1 MKKITFG
8 GVSPILLKLLRS
20 QIRPLI
26 LLILLFPLFIYLGAL
41 FSHTGFAQID
51 DRFPHHLTHY
61 LAQDPNSIKFPI
73 TLEGRIIE
81 PPENFTRK
89 TRLHLEV
96 QKIILPRQN
105 VMTTVMTSENV
116 QLTWY
121 APKIR
126 CKFYDMV
133 QVTAKLQLPLD
144 YRNPGGFS
152 YADYLSQKDIYTTG
166 TIKTLAL
173 YNKAKTIPLPMLIL
187 RWIYEFRSRVSEYI
201 ENTTSAPDSN
211 LLQAILLGERHKVS
225 NQMKEL
231 FSDAG
236 TVHLLSV
243 SGFHLI
249 ILALATFFC
258 IRFFL
263 HLLPDRLFES
273 LSCLIR
279 PSHLAALL
287 SIPVVIFYTILT
299 GSRTSTIRACIIV
312 ILYFLS
318 LLFERRKTLWR
329 PLILAA
335 FCILLWQP
343 SAIFRVDFQLTFLA
357 SAGIIFMLEYLFA
370 KAPLRRTQ
378 GRGEEGT
385 KGLADKET
393 GGQGDK
399 KIKGQRD
406 VSPSPPLP
414 LSPSPFQRFLAFLR
428 RYILLSCCLSL
439 AAFLMTSPL
448 TAYFFNLVS
457 PVGILTNLLATPLV
471 AGILY
476 TGLGATLM
484 IPFCPGLAG
493 ILFRIGALFTRLIVS
508 LNTSA
513 IQVPRAFFYLPSPP
527 RTSVFII
534 YICIFISALLLRY
547 WTKNSSPARKIT
559 FLIPTLFFLLVLLF
573 FLLTPSPRP
582 NHRDLTVT
590 FLDVGKGDACVI
602 QTPKGKN
609 ILIDG
614 GGSYNQDEFD
624 FGHSV
629 VAPYLWHEKIDKL
642 DLVVLTHPHP
652 DHLNGLLFI
661 LKNFPVALL
670 WKTKEQAKY
679 REYRLFEKIIGEK
692 RIPVR
697 TPAVGEQFDLDGN
710 LLEVL
715 ADGNLSNLPISTKI
729 SFRDENNRSLVLKLS
744 YRQISFLFTGDIES
758 KVERC
763 LLPLGEKIRS
773 TILKVPHHGSR
784 YSSSLPFLQMVR
796 PQAVVFSARN
806 YGKQQFPHPMAL
818 ARYQKLPCQ
827 IYRTD
832 LDGAIT
838 IETDGTGFK
847 VSPYAKVNKG
857 SDSRPAVPLSPVAL
871 PAR

>member
-8 GVSPILLKLLRS
+8 GVSPIWLKLLRS

-26 LLILLFPLFIYLGAL
+26 LLILLFTLFIYLGAL
-41 FSHTGFAQID
+41 SSRSGFAQID

-89 TRLHLEV
+89 TRLRLEV

-126 CKFYDMV
+126 CKFYDTV
-133 QVTAKLQLPLD
+133 QVTAKLQIPLD

-152 YADYLSQKDIYTTG
+152 YSDYLSQKNIYATG
-166 TIKTLAL
+166 TIKTLTL

-201 ENTTSAPDSN
+201 ENTTSAPASN

-231 FSDAG
+231 FSEAG
-236 TVHLLSV
+236 TIHLLSV
-243 SGFHLI
+243 CGFHLI
-249 ILALATFFC
+249 ILALTTFFC
-258 IRFFL
+258 LRFFL
-263 HLLPDRLFES
+263 QLLPARLFES

-279 PSHLAALL
+279 PSRLAALL

-343 SAIFRVDFQLTFLA
+343 PAIFRVDFQLTFLA
-357 SAGIIFMLEYLFA
+357 SAGVIFMIEYLFA
-370 KAPLRRTQ
+370 KSPLWGTGEQ
-378 GRGEEGT
+378 GN
-385 KGLADKET
+385 KEP
-393 GGQGDK
+393 GGQLT
-399 KIKGQRD
+399 
-406 VSPSPPLP
+406 VLSSPL
-414 LSPSPFQRFLAFLR
+414 QRFLAFLR
-428 RYILLSCCLSL
+428 RYFLLSCCLSL
-439 AAFLMTSPL
+439 AAFLMISPL
-448 TAYFFNLVS
+448 AAYFFNLVS
-457 PVGILTNLLATPLV
+457 PVGIFTNLLATPLV

-508 LNTSA
+508 LNTYV
-513 IQVPRAFFYLPSPP
+513 IRVPRAFFYLASPP
-527 RTSVFII
+527 KTSVFII

-547 WTKNSSPARKIT
+547 RTKNSPPAWKIT
-559 FLIPTLFFLLVLLF
+559 FLIPTLFLLLVLLF

-582 NHRDLTVT
+582 NPRDLTVT

-629 VAPYLWHEKIDKL
+629 IAPYLWHEKIDKL

-661 LKNFPVALL
+661 LKNFPVARL
-670 WKTKEQAKY
+670 WKTKKRANF

-697 TPAVGEQFDLDGN
+697 TPAVGEQFDLDGH

-744 YRQISFLFTGDIES
+744 YGQISFLFAGDIES
-758 KVERC
+758 KAERC
-763 LLPLGEKIRS
+763 LLTLGEKLRS

-838 IETDGTGFK
+838 FETDGAGFK
-847 VSPYAKVNKG
+847 VAPYAKVNKG
-857 SDSRPAVPLSPVAL
+857 SDSMPTARLSPVCVH
-871 PAR
+871 AR